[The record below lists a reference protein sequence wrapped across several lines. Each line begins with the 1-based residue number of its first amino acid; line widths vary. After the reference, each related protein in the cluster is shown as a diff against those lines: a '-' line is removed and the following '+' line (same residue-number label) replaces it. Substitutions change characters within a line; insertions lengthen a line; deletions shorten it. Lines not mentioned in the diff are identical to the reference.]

1 MAKIM
6 RVNMSDLKIS
16 VEEMPKEY
24 QGLGGRGLPSIWIS
38 KEVPPTCHPLGDKN
52 KLVFAP
58 GSLSGTTAANNSRLS
73 VGLKSPLTGGIKE
86 SNAGGTSAFK
96 LGRLGFTIVLE
107 GLRKD
112 GEWHLLHVT
121 KEGGKL

>member
-6 RVNMSDLKIS
+6 RVNMSELKVMI
-16 VEEMPKEY
+16 EEMPKEY
-24 QGLGGRGLPSIWIS
+24 LGLGGGGLTSALIS

-86 SNAGGTSAFK
+86 SNVGGTSPFK
-96 LGRLGFTIVLE
+96 IGR
-107 GLRKD
+107 
-112 GEWHLLHVT
+112 
-121 KEGGKL
+121 